1 MYLDFL
7 VKVPSVQGKITTKAK
22 GGTVYVNYEI
32 GREYYPDRKYT
43 IPKRVTIGKLSKAD
57 RTMMVPN
64 QSFLTYF
71 PETELPEEKFNSNRS
86 SCLRIGTYIIV
97 KKVFDEYKLP
107 ELLGRQF
114 EEKDLGLFL
123 DLIAYTITC
132 ENNAGQ
138 YYPMYAFGHPLFTEG
153 MRVYSDTKV
162 SDFLCGMT
170 GEESIGFLNDWNASC
185 DHREKI
191 YISYDSTNKNSEA
204 GDIEMVEFGEAK
216 VDVGAPIFNYS
227 IAYDTKNAKPLF
239 YETYPGSIA
248 DISQLEYM
256 LGKAKGYGY
265 KNIGFILDRGYFSK
279 GNIRKMDEYG
289 YGFVIMVK
297 GMAKL
302 VNRLVLENKGRFE
315 EERKYSIRKHHVY
328 GITVK
333 EKLYLDDEKD
343 RYFHIYHSTG
353 KEHGEK
359 EELEE
364 TLEHLGKVLKAQY
377 GTDYQLSDTEKEYFD
392 TFYDRNGILTLVKEK
407 DDVIKRALRLCG
419 YFCIVTSDKMTAAEA
434 LDLYYSR
441 DASEKLF
448 RGDKSYLGNRSERTH
463 YNESTDAEIFIEFVA
478 LIVRNR
484 IYTKLKDE
492 LNRIDEN
499 PNYMTVPAALRELEK
514 IEMIRGHDRIYR
526 LDHAVTKI
534 QKTILNA
541 FEMDAAYVKR
551 RAERIS
557 EQLKIA
563 DISGGN
569 DHVAYDKR
577 KFGSKNKES
586 RRKGC

>member
-1 MYLDFL
+1 MQMYLDFL
-7 VKVPSVQGKITTKAK
+7 IEIPDVPGKITTKEK
-22 GGTVYVNYEI
+22 GNAVYVNYEV

-57 RTMMVPN
+57 ERMMVPN
-64 QSFLTYF
+64 QNFLTYF
-71 PETELPEEKFNSNRS
+71 PEIELPEEKFNSNRS
-86 SCLRIGTYIIV
+86 SCLRIGAYIIIQ
-97 KKVFDEYKLP
+97 KILDEYKLP
-107 ELLGRQF
+107 ELLGEQF

-138 YYPMYAFGHPLFTEG
+138 YYPMYAFGHPLFTKG
-153 MRVYSDTKV
+153 MRIYSDSKV
-162 SDFLCGMT
+162 SEFLCGMT

-204 GDIEMVEFGEAK
+204 GNIEMVEFGEAK
-216 VDVGAPIFNYS
+216 VDVGSPIFNYS

-239 YETYPGSIA
+239 YETYLGSIA

-289 YGFVIMVK
+289 YSFVIMIK

-302 VNRLVLENKGRFE
+302 VNRLVLENKGKFE
-315 EERKYSIRKHHVY
+315 EERRYSIRKHHVY

-333 EKLYLDDEKD
+333 DRLYLDDEKD

-364 TLEHLGKVLKAQY
+364 MLERLGKVIKAQY
-377 GTDYQLSDTEKEYFD
+377 GTDYQLSDAEKEYFD
-392 TFYDRNGILTLVKEK
+392 TFYDSKGILTLVKEK
-407 DDVIKRALRLCG
+407 DDVIKQALQLCG
-419 YFCIVTSDKMTAAEA
+419 YFCIVTSDKMTASEA

-448 RGDKSYLGNRSERTH
+448 RGDKSYLGNKSERTH
-463 YNESTDAEIFIEFVA
+463 YNESTEAKIFVEFVA

-484 IYTKLKDE
+484 IYTKLKEE

-514 IEMIRGHDRIYR
+514 IEMIRGRDRIYR
-526 LDHAVTKI
+526 LDHAVTKT

-541 FEMDAAYVKR
+541 FGIDAAYVKKQ
-551 RAERIS
+551 AERIS
-557 EQLKIA
+557 EQLKIGVRYCE
-563 DISGGN
+563 IFVN
-569 DHVAYDKR
+569 
-577 KFGSKNKES
+577 E
-586 RRKGC
+586 

>member
-7 VKVPSVQGKITTKAK
+7 VKVPSVQGKITTKEK
-22 GGTVYVNYEI
+22 GGTVYVNYEV

-57 RTMMVPN
+57 RKMMVPN
-64 QSFLTYF
+64 QNFLTYF

-86 SCLRIGTYIIV
+86 SCLRIGAYIVIQ
-97 KKVFDEYKLP
+97 KILEEYKLQ
-107 ELLGRQF
+107 ELLERQF
-114 EEKDLGLFL
+114 DDKDLGLFL

-162 SDFLCGMT
+162 SDFLCRMT

-204 GDIEMVEFGEAK
+204 GNIEMVEFGEAK
-216 VDVGAPIFNYS
+216 VDVGSPIFNYS

-239 YETYPGSIA
+239 YETYLGSIA

-364 TLEHLGKVLKAQY
+364 TLERLGKALKAQY
-377 GTDYQLSDTEKEYFD
+377 GTDYQLSDAEKEYFD
-392 TFYDRNGILTLVKEK
+392 TFYDRSGMLTLVREK
-407 DDVIKRALRLCG
+407 DDVIKQALRLCG

-448 RGDKSYLGNRSERTH
+448 RGDKSYLGNKSERTH
-463 YNESTDAEIFIEFVA
+463 YNESTEAKIFVEFVA

-526 LDHAVTKI
+526 LDHAVTKT

-541 FEMDAAYVKR
+541 FDMDAAYVKR

-563 DISGGN
+563 DGVGG
-569 DHVAYDKR
+569 
-577 KFGSKNKES
+577 
-586 RRKGC
+586 

>member
-86 SCLRIGTYIIV
+86 SCLRIGAYIIV
-97 KKVFDEYKLP
+97 QKVFDEYKLP

-279 GNIRKMDEYG
+279 GSIRKMDEYG

-302 VNRLVLENKGRFE
+302 VSRLVLENKGRFE

-364 TLEHLGKVLKAQY
+364 TLEHLGKVLKDQY

-463 YNESTDAEIFIEFVA
+463 YNESTDAKIFIEFVA

-526 LDHAVTKI
+526 LDHAVTKT

-563 DISGGN
+563 DNIG
-569 DHVAYDKR
+569 R
-577 KFGSKNKES
+577 
-586 RRKGC
+586 

>member
-7 VKVPSVQGKITTKAK
+7 VEVPDEKGKITTKKK
-22 GGTVYVNYEI
+22 GDAIYVNYEV
-32 GREYYPDRKYT
+32 GREYYPDRQYT

-57 RTMMVPN
+57 KRMMVPN
-64 QSFLTYF
+64 QNFLTYF
-71 PETELPEEKFNSNRS
+71 PEVELPEEKFNSNRS
-86 SCLRIGTYIIV
+86 SCLKIGPYIVIQKILEEYRI
-97 KKVFDEYKLP
+97 P
-107 ELLGRQF
+107 ELLEQQF
-114 EEKDLGLFL
+114 DGKDLGLFL
-123 DLIAYTITC
+123 DLMAYSITC

-138 YYPMYAFGHPLFTEG
+138 YYPMYAYGHPLFTEG
-153 MRVYSDTKV
+153 MRIYSDTKV
-162 SDFLCGMT
+162 SDFLCGMS
-170 GEESIGFLNDWNASC
+170 GEESIGFLNDWNSTC

-204 GDIEMVEFGEAK
+204 GNIEMVEFGEAK

-239 YETYPGSIA
+239 YETYLGSIA
-248 DISQLEYM
+248 DISQLEFM

-289 YGFVIMVK
+289 YSFVIMVK

-302 VNRLVLENKGRFE
+302 VNTLVLKNKGCFE

-328 GITVK
+328 GFTVK
-333 EKLYLDDEKD
+333 SKLYLDDEKD

-364 TLEHLGKVLKAQY
+364 MLERLGKSLRAQY
-377 GTDYQLSDTEKEYFD
+377 GTDYQLSDAEKEYFD
-392 TFYDRNGILTLVKEK
+392 TFYDSHGILTLVKEK
-407 DDVIKRALRLCG
+407 DDAIKRALQLCG

-434 LDLYYSR
+434 IDLYYSR

-448 RGDKSYLGNRSERTH
+448 RGDKSYLGNKSERTH
-463 YNESTDAEIFIEFVA
+463 YTESTEAKIFVEFVA

-484 IYTKLKDE
+484 IYTRLKEE
-492 LNRIDEN
+492 LERIDEK
-499 PNYMTVPAALRELEK
+499 PNYMTVPAAIRELEK
-514 IEMIRGHDRIYR
+514 IEMIRGHDQVYR
-526 LDHAVTKI
+526 LDHAVTKT

-541 FEMDAAYVKR
+541 FGMDAAYVKH
-551 RAERIS
+551 RAQRIS

-563 DISGGN
+563 DEGG
-569 DHVAYDKR
+569 R
-577 KFGSKNKES
+577 
-586 RRKGC
+586 

>member
-7 VKVPSVQGKITTKAK
+7 IEIPDVPGKITTKEK
-22 GGTVYVNYEI
+22 GNAVYVNYEV

-57 RTMMVPN
+57 EGMMVPN
-64 QSFLTYF
+64 QNFLTYF
-71 PETELPEEKFNSNRS
+71 PEIELPEEKFNSNRS
-86 SCLRIGTYIIV
+86 SCLRIGAYIIIQ
-97 KKVFDEYKLP
+97 KILDEYKLP
-107 ELLGRQF
+107 ELLGEQF

-138 YYPMYAFGHPLFTEG
+138 YYPMYAFGHPLFTKG
-153 MRVYSDTKV
+153 MRIYSDSKV
-162 SDFLCGMT
+162 SEFLCGMT

-204 GDIEMVEFGEAK
+204 GNIEMVEFGEAK
-216 VDVGAPIFNYS
+216 VDVGSPIFNYS

-239 YETYPGSIA
+239 YESYLGSIA

-289 YGFVIMVK
+289 YSFVIMIK

-302 VNRLVLENKGRFE
+302 VNRLVLENKGKFE
-315 EERKYSIRKHHVY
+315 EERRYSIRKHHVY

-333 EKLYLDDEKD
+333 DRLYLDDEKD

-364 TLEHLGKVLKAQY
+364 MLERLGKVIKAQY
-377 GTDYQLSDTEKEYFD
+377 GTDYQLSDAEKEYFD
-392 TFYDRNGILTLVKEK
+392 TFYDSKGILTLVKEK
-407 DDVIKRALRLCG
+407 DDVIKQALQLCG

-448 RGDKSYLGNRSERTH
+448 RGDKSYLGNKSERTH
-463 YNESTDAEIFIEFVA
+463 YNESTEAKIFVEFVA

-484 IYTKLKDE
+484 IYTKLKEE

-514 IEMIRGHDRIYR
+514 IEMIRGRDRIYR
-526 LDHAVTKI
+526 LDHAVTKT

-541 FEMDAAYVKR
+541 FGLDAAYVKK

-563 DISGGN
+563 DNIG
-569 DHVAYDKR
+569 R
-577 KFGSKNKES
+577 
-586 RRKGC
+586 

>member
-86 SCLRIGTYIIV
+86 SCLRIGAYIIV
-97 KKVFDEYKLP
+97 QKVFDEYKLP

-123 DLIAYTITC
+123 DLTAYTITC

-302 VNRLVLENKGRFE
+302 VSRLVLENKGRFE

-364 TLEHLGKVLKAQY
+364 TLEHLGKVLKDQY

-463 YNESTDAEIFIEFVA
+463 YNESTDAKIFIEFVA

-526 LDHAVTKI
+526 LDHALTKT

-563 DISGGN
+563 DNIG
-569 DHVAYDKR
+569 R
-577 KFGSKNKES
+577 
-586 RRKGC
+586 

>member
-7 VKVPSVQGKITTKAK
+7 IEIPDVPGKITTKEK
-22 GGTVYVNYEI
+22 GNAVYVNYEV

-57 RTMMVPN
+57 ERMMVPN
-64 QSFLTYF
+64 QNFLTYF
-71 PETELPEEKFNSNRS
+71 PEIELPEEKFNSNRS
-86 SCLRIGTYIIV
+86 SCLRIGAYIIIQ
-97 KKVFDEYKLP
+97 KILDEYKLP
-107 ELLGRQF
+107 ELLGEQF
-114 EEKDLGLFL
+114 EEKELGLFL

-138 YYPMYAFGHPLFTEG
+138 YYPMYAFGHPLFTKG
-153 MRVYSDTKV
+153 MRIYSDSKV
-162 SDFLCGMT
+162 SEFLCGMT
-170 GEESIGFLNDWNASC
+170 GEENIGFLNDWNASC

-204 GDIEMVEFGEAK
+204 GNIEMVEFGEAK
-216 VDVGAPIFNYS
+216 VDVGSPIFNYS

-239 YETYPGSIA
+239 YESYLGSIA

-289 YGFVIMVK
+289 YSFVIMIK

-302 VNRLVLENKGRFE
+302 VNRLVLENKGKFE
-315 EERKYSIRKHHVY
+315 EERRYSIRKHHVY

-333 EKLYLDDEKD
+333 DRLYLDDEKD

-364 TLEHLGKVLKAQY
+364 MLERLGKVIRAQY

-392 TFYDRNGILTLVKEK
+392 TFFDSKGILTLVKEK
-407 DDVIKRALRLCG
+407 DDVIKQALQLCG
-419 YFCIVTSDKMTAAEA
+419 YFCIVTSDKMTASEA

-448 RGDKSYLGNRSERTH
+448 RGDKSYLGNKSERTH
-463 YNESTDAEIFIEFVA
+463 YNESTEAKIFVEFVA

-484 IYTKLKDE
+484 IYTKLKEE

-514 IEMIRGHDRIYR
+514 IEMIRGRDRIYR
-526 LDHAVTKI
+526 LDHAVTKT

-541 FEMDAAYVKR
+541 FGMDAAYVKK

-557 EQLKIA
+557 EQLKNA
-563 DISGGN
+563 DNIG
-569 DHVAYDKR
+569 R
-577 KFGSKNKES
+577 
-586 RRKGC
+586 

>member
-7 VKVPSVQGKITTKAK
+7 VEVPDEKGKITTKSK
-22 GGTVYVNYEI
+22 GDAIYVNYEV
-32 GREYYPDRKYT
+32 GREYFPDKQYT

-57 RTMMVPN
+57 KRMMVPN
-64 QSFLTYF
+64 QNFLTYF
-71 PETELPEEKFNSNRS
+71 PEVELPEEKFNSNRS
-86 SCLRIGTYIIV
+86 SCLKIGPYIVIQ
-97 KKVFDEYKLP
+97 KILEEYKIP

-114 EEKDLGLFL
+114 GSKDLGLFL
-123 DLIAYTITC
+123 DLMAYSIVC

-138 YYPMYAFGHPLFTEG
+138 YYPMYAYGHPLFTEG
-153 MRVYSDTKV
+153 MRIYSDTKV
-162 SDFLCGMT
+162 SDFLCGMS
-170 GEESIGFLNDWNASC
+170 GEESIGFLNDWNSTC

-204 GDIEMVEFGEAK
+204 GNIELVEFGEAK
-216 VDVGAPIFNYS
+216 VDVGLPIFNYS
-227 IAYDTKNAKPLF
+227 VAYDTKNAKPLF
-239 YETYPGSIA
+239 YETYLGSIA
-248 DISQLEYM
+248 DISQLEFM

-289 YGFVIMVK
+289 YSFVIMVK

-302 VNRLVLENKGRFE
+302 VNTLVLKNKGRFE

-328 GITVK
+328 GFTVK
-333 EKLYLDDEKD
+333 SKLYLDDEKD

-364 TLEHLGKVLKAQY
+364 MLERLGKSLRAQY
-377 GTDYQLSDTEKEYFD
+377 GTDYQLSDAEKEYFD
-392 TFYDRNGILTLVKEK
+392 TFYDSHGILTLVKEK
-407 DDVIKRALRLCG
+407 DDVIKRALQLCG

-434 LDLYYSR
+434 IDLYYSR

-448 RGDKSYLGNRSERTH
+448 RGDKSYLGNKSERTH
-463 YNESTDAEIFIEFVA
+463 YTESTEAKTFVEFIA

-484 IYTKLKDE
+484 IYTRLKEE
-492 LNRIDEN
+492 LEKIDEK
-499 PNYMTVPAALRELEK
+499 PNYMTVPAAIRELEK
-514 IEMIRGHDRIYR
+514 IEMIRGHDQIYR
-526 LDHAVTKI
+526 LDHAVTKT

-541 FEMDAAYVKR
+541 FGMDAAYVKH
-551 RAERIS
+551 RAQRVS
-557 EQLKIA
+557 EQLKLA
-563 DISGGN
+563 DEI
-569 DHVAYDKR
+569 
-577 KFGSKNKES
+577 
-586 RRKGC
+586 RR

>member
-1 MYLDFL
+1 
-7 VKVPSVQGKITTKAK
+7 
-22 GGTVYVNYEI
+22 
-32 GREYYPDRKYT
+32 
-43 IPKRVTIGKLSKAD
+43 
-57 RTMMVPN
+57 
-64 QSFLTYF
+64 
-71 PETELPEEKFNSNRS
+71 
-86 SCLRIGTYIIV
+86 
-97 KKVFDEYKLP
+97 
-107 ELLGRQF
+107 
-114 EEKDLGLFL
+114 
-123 DLIAYTITC
+123 
-132 ENNAGQ
+132 
-138 YYPMYAFGHPLFTEG
+138 
-153 MRVYSDTKV
+153 
-162 SDFLCGMT
+162 
-170 GEESIGFLNDWNASC
+170 
-185 DHREKI
+185 
-191 YISYDSTNKNSEA
+191 
-204 GDIEMVEFGEAK
+204 
-216 VDVGAPIFNYS
+216 
-227 IAYDTKNAKPLF
+227 
-239 YETYPGSIA
+239 
-248 DISQLEYM
+248 M

-315 EERKYSIRKHHVY
+315 EERKCSIRKHHVY

-441 DASEKLF
+441 NASEKLF

-463 YNESTDAEIFIEFVA
+463 YNESTDAKIFIEFLA

-484 IYTKLKDE
+484 RSEKEKDHLRVAGEEVLVSLFTRKLTE
-492 LNRIDEN
+492 GEGVISTYRYNNRRSHISFESLYLAAGEDPECDAFLCLYRN
-499 PNYMTVPAALRELEK
+499 GEVGSEPLFPATR
-514 IEMIRGHDRIYR
+514 IVYNMIR
-526 LDHAVTKI
+526 
-534 QKTILNA
+534 
-541 FEMDAAYVKR
+541 R
-551 RAERIS
+551 R
-557 EQLKIA
+557 
-563 DISGGN
+563 
-569 DHVAYDKR
+569 
-577 KFGSKNKES
+577 
-586 RRKGC
+586 

>member
-7 VKVPSVQGKITTKAK
+7 VAVPVEKGKITLKPK
-22 GGTVYVNYEI
+22 GTSVYVNYEL
-32 GREYYPDRKYT
+32 GREYDKSKKYNV
-43 IPKRVTIGKLSKAD
+43 PKRVTIGKLSKAD
-57 RTMMVPN
+57 PKMMVPN
-64 QSFLTYF
+64 QNFLNCF
-71 PETELPEEKFNSNRS
+71 PETELSEEKFNSNRS
-86 SCLRIGTYIIV
+86 SCLRIGAYIVIQ
-97 KKVFDEYKLP
+97 KILDEYKIP
-107 ELLGRQF
+107 ELLGNYF
-114 EEKDLGLFL
+114 NSKNLGLFL
-123 DLIAYTITC
+123 DLIAYSITC

-138 YYPMYAFGHPLFTEG
+138 YYPMYAYNHPLFTDG
-153 MRVYSDTKV
+153 MRIYSDTKV

-170 GEESIGFLNDWNASC
+170 GEESVGFLNDWNASC

-204 GDIEMVEFGEAK
+204 GNIEMVEFGEAK
-216 VDVGAPIFNYS
+216 VDVGSPIFNYS
-227 IAYDTKNAKPLF
+227 IAYDTKNSKPLF
-239 YETYPGSIA
+239 YETYLGSIA
-248 DISQLEYM
+248 DISQLEFM

-279 GNIRKMDEYG
+279 GNIRKMDAYG
-289 YGFVIMVK
+289 YSFVIMIK

-302 VNRLVLENKGRFE
+302 VDRLIIENKGKFE
-315 EERKYSIRKHHVY
+315 EERKYSIRKHRVY
-328 GITVK
+328 GMTVK
-333 EKLYLDDEKD
+333 DKLYPDDEKD

-364 TLEHLGKVLKAQY
+364 MLDRLGKGLKTQY
-377 GTDYQLSDTEKEYFD
+377 GTDYQLSESEKNYFEA
-392 TFYDRNGILTLVKEK
+392 FYDSKGILALVKEK
-407 DDVIKRALRLCG
+407 DDVIKQELQLCG

-441 DASEKLF
+441 DVSEKLF
-448 RGDKSYLGNRSERTH
+448 RGDKSYLGNKSERTY
-463 YNESTDAEIFIEFVA
+463 YNESTEAKIFVEFVA

-492 LNRIDEN
+492 LERIDEN

-514 IEMIRGHDRIYR
+514 IEMIRGRDRIYR
-526 LDHAVTKI
+526 LDHAVTKT

-541 FEMDAAYVKR
+541 FDMDAAYVKH
-551 RAERIS
+551 RANRIS

-563 DISGGN
+563 DNIG
-569 DHVAYDKR
+569 R
-577 KFGSKNKES
+577 
-586 RRKGC
+586 

>member
-7 VKVPSVQGKITTKAK
+7 IEIPDVPGKITTKEK
-22 GGTVYVNYEI
+22 GNAVYVNYEV

-57 RTMMVPN
+57 ERMMVPN
-64 QSFLTYF
+64 QNFLTYF
-71 PETELPEEKFNSNRS
+71 PEIELPEEKFNSNRS
-86 SCLRIGTYIIV
+86 SCLRIGAYIIIQ
-97 KKVFDEYKLP
+97 KILDEYKLP
-107 ELLGRQF
+107 ELLGEQF
-114 EEKDLGLFL
+114 EEKELGLFL

-138 YYPMYAFGHPLFTEG
+138 YYPMYAFGHPLFTKG
-153 MRVYSDTKV
+153 MRIYSDSKV
-162 SDFLCGMT
+162 SEFLCGMT

-204 GDIEMVEFGEAK
+204 GNIEMVEFGEAK
-216 VDVGAPIFNYS
+216 VDVGSPIFNYS

-239 YETYPGSIA
+239 YETYLGSIA

-289 YGFVIMVK
+289 YSFVIMIK

-302 VNRLVLENKGRFE
+302 VNRLVLENKGKFE
-315 EERKYSIRKHHVY
+315 EERRYSIRKHHVY

-333 EKLYLDDEKD
+333 DRLYPDDEKD

-364 TLEHLGKVLKAQY
+364 MLERLGKVIKAQY

-392 TFYDRNGILTLVKEK
+392 TFYDSEGILTLVKEK
-407 DDVIKRALRLCG
+407 DDVIKQALQLCG

-448 RGDKSYLGNRSERTH
+448 RGDKSYLGNKSERTH
-463 YNESTDAEIFIEFVA
+463 YNESTEAKIFVEFVA

-484 IYTKLKDE
+484 IYTKLKEE

-514 IEMIRGHDRIYR
+514 IEMIRGRDRIYR
-526 LDHAVTKI
+526 LDHAVTRT

-541 FEMDAAYVKR
+541 FGMDAAYVKK

-563 DISGGN
+563 DNIG
-569 DHVAYDKR
+569 R
-577 KFGSKNKES
+577 
-586 RRKGC
+586 

>member
-7 VKVPSVQGKITTKAK
+7 IEIPDVPGKITTKEK
-22 GGTVYVNYEI
+22 GNAVYVNYEV

-57 RTMMVPN
+57 ERMMVPN
-64 QSFLTYF
+64 QNFLTYF
-71 PETELPEEKFNSNRS
+71 PEIELPEEKFNSNRS
-86 SCLRIGTYIIV
+86 SCLRIGAYIIIQ
-97 KKVFDEYKLP
+97 KILDEYKLP
-107 ELLGRQF
+107 ELLGEQF

-123 DLIAYTITC
+123 DLIAYTIAC

-138 YYPMYAFGHPLFTEG
+138 YYPMYAFGHPLFTKG
-153 MRVYSDTKV
+153 MRIYSDSKV
-162 SDFLCGMT
+162 SEFLCGMT

-204 GDIEMVEFGEAK
+204 GNIEMVEFGEAK
-216 VDVGAPIFNYS
+216 VDVGSPIFNYS

-239 YETYPGSIA
+239 YETYLGSIA

-289 YGFVIMVK
+289 YSFVIMIK

-302 VNRLVLENKGRFE
+302 VNRLVLENKGKFE
-315 EERKYSIRKHHVY
+315 EERRYSIRKHHVY

-333 EKLYLDDEKD
+333 DRLYLDDEKD

-364 TLEHLGKVLKAQY
+364 MLERLGKVIKAQY
-377 GTDYQLSDTEKEYFD
+377 GTDYQLSDAEKEYFD
-392 TFYDRNGILTLVKEK
+392 TFYDSKGILTLVKEK
-407 DDVIKRALRLCG
+407 DDVIKQALQLCG

-448 RGDKSYLGNRSERTH
+448 RGDKSYLGNKSERTH
-463 YNESTDAEIFIEFVA
+463 HNESTEAKIFVEFVA

-484 IYTKLKDE
+484 IYTKLKEE

-514 IEMIRGHDRIYR
+514 IEMIRGRDRIYR
-526 LDHAVTKI
+526 LDHAVTKT

-541 FEMDAAYVKR
+541 FGIDAAYVKK

-563 DISGGN
+563 DNIG
-569 DHVAYDKR
+569 R
-577 KFGSKNKES
+577 
-586 RRKGC
+586 

>member
-7 VKVPSVQGKITTKAK
+7 VEVPDEKGKITTKSK
-22 GGTVYVNYEI
+22 GDAIYVNYEV
-32 GREYYPDRKYT
+32 GREYFPDKQYT

-57 RTMMVPN
+57 KRMMVPN
-64 QSFLTYF
+64 QNFLTYF
-71 PETELPEEKFNSNRS
+71 PEVELPEEKFNSNRS
-86 SCLRIGTYIIV
+86 SCLKIGPYIVIQ
-97 KKVFDEYKLP
+97 KILEEYKIP

-114 EEKDLGLFL
+114 GSKDLGLFL
-123 DLIAYTITC
+123 DLMAYSIVC

-138 YYPMYAFGHPLFTEG
+138 YYPMYAYGHPLFTEG
-153 MRVYSDTKV
+153 MRIYSDSKV
-162 SDFLCGMT
+162 SDFLCGMS
-170 GEESIGFLNDWNASC
+170 GEESIGFLNDWNSTC

-204 GDIEMVEFGEAK
+204 GNIEMVEFGEAK
-216 VDVGAPIFNYS
+216 VDVGLPIFNYS
-227 IAYDTKNAKPLF
+227 VAYDTKNAKPLF
-239 YETYPGSIA
+239 YETYLGSIA
-248 DISQLEYM
+248 DISQLEFM

-289 YGFVIMVK
+289 YSFVIMVK

-302 VNRLVLENKGRFE
+302 VNTLVLKNKGRFE

-328 GITVK
+328 GFTVK
-333 EKLYLDDEKD
+333 SKLYLDDEKD

-364 TLEHLGKVLKAQY
+364 MLERLGKSLRAQY
-377 GTDYQLSDTEKEYFD
+377 GTDYQLSDAEKEYFD
-392 TFYDRNGILTLVKEK
+392 TFYDSHGILTLVKEK
-407 DDVIKRALRLCG
+407 DDVIKRALQLCG

-434 LDLYYSR
+434 IDLYYSR

-448 RGDKSYLGNRSERTH
+448 RGDKSYLGNKSERTH
-463 YNESTDAEIFIEFVA
+463 YTESTEAKIFVEFIA

-484 IYTKLKDE
+484 IYTRLKEE
-492 LNRIDEN
+492 LEKIDEK
-499 PNYMTVPAALRELEK
+499 PNYMTVPAAIRELEK
-514 IEMIRGHDRIYR
+514 IEMIRGHDQIYR
-526 LDHAVTKI
+526 LDHAVTKT

-541 FEMDAAYVKR
+541 FGMDAAYVKH
-551 RAERIS
+551 RAQRIS

-563 DISGGN
+563 DESG
-569 DHVAYDKR
+569 R
-577 KFGSKNKES
+577 
-586 RRKGC
+586 

>member
-7 VKVPSVQGKITTKAK
+7 IEIPDVPGKITTKEK
-22 GGTVYVNYEI
+22 GNAVYVNYEV

-57 RTMMVPN
+57 ERMMVPN
-64 QSFLTYF
+64 QNFLTYF
-71 PETELPEEKFNSNRS
+71 PEIELPEEKFNSNRS
-86 SCLRIGTYIIV
+86 SCLRIGAYIIIQ
-97 KKVFDEYKLP
+97 KILDEYKLP
-107 ELLGRQF
+107 ELLGEQF

-138 YYPMYAFGHPLFTEG
+138 YYPIYAFGHPLFTKG
-153 MRVYSDTKV
+153 MRIYSDSKV
-162 SDFLCGMT
+162 SEFLCGMT

-204 GDIEMVEFGEAK
+204 GNIEMVEFGEAK
-216 VDVGAPIFNYS
+216 VDVGSPIFNYS

-239 YETYPGSIA
+239 YETYLGSIA

-265 KNIGFILDRGYFSK
+265 KNIDFILDRGYFSK

-289 YGFVIMVK
+289 YSFVIMIK

-302 VNRLVLENKGRFE
+302 VNRLVLENKGKFE
-315 EERKYSIRKHHVY
+315 EERRYSIRKHHVY

-333 EKLYLDDEKD
+333 DRLYLDDEKD

-364 TLEHLGKVLKAQY
+364 MLERLGKVIKAQY
-377 GTDYQLSDTEKEYFD
+377 GTDYQLSDAEKEYFD
-392 TFYDRNGILTLVKEK
+392 TFYDSKGILTLVKEK
-407 DDVIKRALRLCG
+407 DDVIKQALQLCG

-448 RGDKSYLGNRSERTH
+448 RGDKSYLGNKSERTH
-463 YNESTDAEIFIEFVA
+463 YNESTEAKIFVEFVA

-484 IYTKLKDE
+484 IYTKLKEE
-492 LNRIDEN
+492 LNRIEEN

-514 IEMIRGHDRIYR
+514 IEMIRGRDRIYR
-526 LDHAVTKI
+526 LDHAVTKT

-541 FEMDAAYVKR
+541 FGMDAAYVKK

-563 DISGGN
+563 DKIGG
-569 DHVAYDKR
+569 
-577 KFGSKNKES
+577 
-586 RRKGC
+586 

>member
-7 VKVPSVQGKITTKAK
+7 IEIPDVPGKITTKEK
-22 GGTVYVNYEI
+22 GNAVYVNYEV

-57 RTMMVPN
+57 ERMMVPN
-64 QSFLTYF
+64 QNFLTYF
-71 PETELPEEKFNSNRS
+71 PEIELPEEKFNSNRS
-86 SCLRIGTYIIV
+86 SCLRIGAYIIIQ
-97 KKVFDEYKLP
+97 KILDEYKLP
-107 ELLGRQF
+107 ELLGEQF

-132 ENNAGQ
+132 ENNVGQ
-138 YYPMYAFGHPLFTEG
+138 YYPMYAFGHPLFTKG
-153 MRVYSDTKV
+153 MRIYSDSKV
-162 SDFLCGMT
+162 SEFLCGMT

-204 GDIEMVEFGEAK
+204 GNIEMVEFGEAK
-216 VDVGAPIFNYS
+216 VDVGSPIFNYS

-239 YETYPGSIA
+239 YETYLGSIA

-289 YGFVIMVK
+289 YSFVIMIK

-302 VNRLVLENKGRFE
+302 VNRLVLENKGKFE
-315 EERKYSIRKHHVY
+315 EERRYSIRKHHVY

-333 EKLYLDDEKD
+333 DRLYLDDEKD

-364 TLEHLGKVLKAQY
+364 MLERLGKVIKAQY
-377 GTDYQLSDTEKEYFD
+377 GTDYQLSDAEKEYFD
-392 TFYDRNGILTLVKEK
+392 TFYDSKGILTLVKEK
-407 DDVIKRALRLCG
+407 DDVIKQALQLCG

-448 RGDKSYLGNRSERTH
+448 RGDKSYLGNKSERTH
-463 YNESTDAEIFIEFVA
+463 YNESTEAKIFVEFVA

-484 IYTKLKDE
+484 IYTKLKEE

-514 IEMIRGHDRIYR
+514 IEMIRGRDRIYR
-526 LDHAVTKI
+526 LDHAVTKT

-541 FEMDAAYVKR
+541 FGLDAAYVKK

-563 DISGGN
+563 DNIG
-569 DHVAYDKR
+569 R
-577 KFGSKNKES
+577 
-586 RRKGC
+586 

>member
-7 VKVPSVQGKITTKAK
+7 VEVPDEKGKITTKKK
-22 GGTVYVNYEI
+22 GDAIYVNYEV
-32 GREYYPDRKYT
+32 GREYYPDRQYT

-57 RTMMVPN
+57 KRMMVPN
-64 QSFLTYF
+64 QNFLAYF
-71 PETELPEEKFNSNRS
+71 PEVELPEEKFNSNRS
-86 SCLRIGTYIIV
+86 SCLKIGPYIVIQKILEEYRI
-97 KKVFDEYKLP
+97 P
-107 ELLGRQF
+107 ELLEQQF
-114 EEKDLGLFL
+114 DGKDLGLFL
-123 DLIAYTITC
+123 DLMAYSITC

-138 YYPMYAFGHPLFTEG
+138 YYPMYAYGHPLFTEG
-153 MRVYSDTKV
+153 MRIYSDTKV
-162 SDFLCGMT
+162 SDFLCGMS
-170 GEESIGFLNDWNASC
+170 GEESIGFLNDWNSTC

-204 GDIEMVEFGEAK
+204 GNIEMVEFGEAK

-239 YETYPGSIA
+239 YETYLGSIA
-248 DISQLEYM
+248 DISQLEFM

-289 YGFVIMVK
+289 YSFVIMVK

-302 VNRLVLENKGRFE
+302 VNTLVLKNKGRFE

-328 GITVK
+328 GFTVK
-333 EKLYLDDEKD
+333 SKLYLDDEKD

-364 TLEHLGKVLKAQY
+364 MLERLGKSLRAQY
-377 GTDYQLSDTEKEYFD
+377 GTDYQLSDAEKEYFD
-392 TFYDRNGILTLVKEK
+392 TFYDSHGILTLVKEK
-407 DDVIKRALRLCG
+407 DDAIKRALQLCG

-434 LDLYYSR
+434 IDLYYSR

-448 RGDKSYLGNRSERTH
+448 RGDKSYLGNKSERTH
-463 YNESTDAEIFIEFVA
+463 YTESTEAKIFVEFVA

-484 IYTKLKDE
+484 IYTRLKEE
-492 LNRIDEN
+492 LERIDEK
-499 PNYMTVPAALRELEK
+499 PNYMTIPAAIRELEK
-514 IEMIRGHDRIYR
+514 IEMIRGHDQVYR
-526 LDHAVTKI
+526 LDHAVTKT

-541 FEMDAAYVKR
+541 FGMDAAYVKH
-551 RAERIS
+551 RAQRIS

-563 DISGGN
+563 DEGG
-569 DHVAYDKR
+569 R
-577 KFGSKNKES
+577 
-586 RRKGC
+586 

>member
-7 VKVPSVQGKITTKAK
+7 VEVPDEKGKITTKKK
-22 GGTVYVNYEI
+22 GDAIYVNYEV
-32 GREYYPDRKYT
+32 GREYYPDRQYT

-57 RTMMVPN
+57 KRMMVPN
-64 QSFLTYF
+64 QNFLAYF
-71 PETELPEEKFNSNRS
+71 PEVELPEEKFNSNRS
-86 SCLRIGTYIIV
+86 SCLKIGPYIVIQKILEEYRI
-97 KKVFDEYKLP
+97 P
-107 ELLGRQF
+107 ELLEQQF
-114 EEKDLGLFL
+114 DGKDLGLFL
-123 DLIAYTITC
+123 DLMAYSITC

-138 YYPMYAFGHPLFTEG
+138 YYPMYAYGHPLFTEG
-153 MRVYSDTKV
+153 MRIYNDTKV
-162 SDFLCGMT
+162 SDFLCGMS
-170 GEESIGFLNDWNASC
+170 GEESIGFLNDWNSTC

-204 GDIEMVEFGEAK
+204 GNIEMVEFGEAK

-239 YETYPGSIA
+239 YETYLGSIA
-248 DISQLEYM
+248 DISQLEFM

-289 YGFVIMVK
+289 YSFVIMVK

-302 VNRLVLENKGRFE
+302 VNTLVLKNKGRFE

-328 GITVK
+328 GFTVK
-333 EKLYLDDEKD
+333 SKLYLDDEKD

-364 TLEHLGKVLKAQY
+364 MLERLGKSLRAQY
-377 GTDYQLSDTEKEYFD
+377 GTDYQLSDAEKEYFD
-392 TFYDRNGILTLVKEK
+392 TFYDSHGILTLVKEK
-407 DDVIKRALRLCG
+407 DDAIKRALQLCG

-434 LDLYYSR
+434 IDLYYSR

-448 RGDKSYLGNRSERTH
+448 RGDKSYLGNKSERTH
-463 YNESTDAEIFIEFVA
+463 YTESTEAKIFVEFVA

-484 IYTKLKDE
+484 IYTRLKEE
-492 LNRIDEN
+492 LERIDEK
-499 PNYMTVPAALRELEK
+499 PNYMTVPAAIRELEK
-514 IEMIRGHDRIYR
+514 IEMIRGHDQVYR
-526 LDHAVTKI
+526 LDHAVTKT

-541 FEMDAAYVKR
+541 FGMDAAYVKH
-551 RAERIS
+551 RAQRIS

-563 DISGGN
+563 DEGG
-569 DHVAYDKR
+569 R
-577 KFGSKNKES
+577 
-586 RRKGC
+586 

>member
-7 VKVPSVQGKITTKAK
+7 VEVPDVQGKITTKKK
-22 GGTVYVNYEI
+22 GNAVYVNYEI
-32 GREYYPDRKYT
+32 GRKYYKDRKYT
-43 IPKRVTIGKLSKAD
+43 IPERVTIGKLSQEDKK
-57 RTMMVPN
+57 MMVPN
-64 QSFLTYF
+64 QNFLTYF
-71 PETELPEEKFNSNRS
+71 PEVELPEEKFNSNRS
-86 SCLRIGTYIIV
+86 SCLRIGVYLIIQ
-97 KKVFDEYKLP
+97 KVMDEYKIP
-107 ELLGRQF
+107 ELLDSYF
-114 EEKDLGLFL
+114 SPKDRGLFL

-138 YYPMYAFGHPLFTEG
+138 YYTTYAYGHPLFTEG
-153 MRVYSDTKV
+153 MHIYSDTKV

-170 GEESIGFLNDWNASC
+170 GEESVGFLNDWNTNC
-185 DHREKI
+185 DHRKKI

-204 GDIEMVEFGEAK
+204 GNIELVEFGEAK
-216 VDVGAPIFNYS
+216 VDVGLPIFNYS

-239 YETYPGSIA
+239 YENYPGSIA
-248 DISQLEYM
+248 DISQLEFM

-289 YGFVIMVK
+289 YSFVIMIK

-302 VNRLVLENKGRFE
+302 VNRLVLENKGKFE

-333 EKLYLDDEKD
+333 DKLYLDDEKD

-364 TLEHLGKVLKAQY
+364 TLDRLGKGLRAQY
-377 GTDYQLSDTEKEYFD
+377 GTDYQLSDTEKYYFD
-392 TFYDRNGILTLVKEK
+392 VFYDKNGILTVVKEK
-407 DDVIKRALRLCG
+407 EDVIKRELRLCG

-441 DASEKLF
+441 DTSEKLF
-448 RGDKSYLGNRSERTH
+448 RGDKSYLGNKSERT
-463 YNESTDAEIFIEFVA
+463 YYTESTEAKIFIEFVA
-478 LIVRNR
+478 LIVRNC
-484 IYTKLKDE
+484 IYTKLKEE
-492 LNRIDEN
+492 LERIDEK
-499 PNYMTVPAALRELEK
+499 PNYMTVPAAIRELEK
-514 IEMIRGHDRIYR
+514 IEMIRGHDQIYR
-526 LDHAVTKI
+526 LDHAVTKT
-534 QKTILNA
+534 QKTILKA
-541 FEMDAAYVKR
+541 FGMDAAYVKH
-551 RAERIS
+551 RADRIG

-563 DISGGN
+563 DNIG
-569 DHVAYDKR
+569 R
-577 KFGSKNKES
+577 
-586 RRKGC
+586 

>member
-7 VKVPSVQGKITTKAK
+7 VKVPSVQGKITTKEK
-22 GGTVYVNYEI
+22 GGTVYVNYEV

-57 RTMMVPN
+57 RKMMVPN
-64 QSFLTYF
+64 QNFLTYF

-86 SCLRIGTYIIV
+86 SCLRIGAYIVIQ
-97 KKVFDEYKLP
+97 KILEEYKLQ
-107 ELLGRQF
+107 ELLERQF
-114 EEKDLGLFL
+114 DDKDLGLFL

-170 GEESIGFLNDWNASC
+170 GEESIGFLNDWNESC

-204 GDIEMVEFGEAK
+204 GNIEMVEFGEAK
-216 VDVGAPIFNYS
+216 VDVGSPIFNYS

-239 YETYPGSIA
+239 YETYLGSIA

-359 EELEE
+359 EALEE
-364 TLEHLGKVLKAQY
+364 TLERLGRALKAQY
-377 GTDYQLSDTEKEYFD
+377 GTDYQLSDAEKEYFD
-392 TFYDRNGILTLVKEK
+392 TFYDRSGMLTLVREK
-407 DDVIKRALRLCG
+407 DDVIKQALRLCG

-448 RGDKSYLGNRSERTH
+448 RGDKSYLGNKSERTH
-463 YNESTDAEIFIEFVA
+463 YNESTEAKIFVEFVA

-526 LDHAVTKI
+526 LDHAVTKT

-541 FEMDAAYVKR
+541 FDMDAAYVKR

-563 DISGGN
+563 DGVGG
-569 DHVAYDKR
+569 
-577 KFGSKNKES
+577 
-586 RRKGC
+586 

>member
-7 VKVPSVQGKITTKAK
+7 IEIPDVPGKITTKEK
-22 GGTVYVNYEI
+22 GNAVYVNYEV

-57 RTMMVPN
+57 ERMMVPN
-64 QSFLTYF
+64 QNFLTYF
-71 PETELPEEKFNSNRS
+71 PEIELPEEKFNSNRS
-86 SCLRIGTYIIV
+86 SCLRIGAYIIIQ
-97 KKVFDEYKLP
+97 KILDEYKLP
-107 ELLGRQF
+107 ELLGEQF

-138 YYPMYAFGHPLFTEG
+138 YYPMYAFGHPLFTKG
-153 MRVYSDTKV
+153 MRIYSDSKV
-162 SDFLCGMT
+162 SEFLCGMT
-170 GEESIGFLNDWNASC
+170 GEESVGFLNDWNASC

-204 GDIEMVEFGEAK
+204 GNIEMVEFGEAK
-216 VDVGAPIFNYS
+216 VDVGSPIFNYS

-239 YETYPGSIA
+239 YETYLGSIA

-289 YGFVIMVK
+289 YSFVIMIK

-302 VNRLVLENKGRFE
+302 VNRLVLENKGKFE
-315 EERKYSIRKHHVY
+315 EERRYSIRKHHVY

-333 EKLYLDDEKD
+333 DRLYLDDEKD

-364 TLEHLGKVLKAQY
+364 MLERLGKVIKAQY
-377 GTDYQLSDTEKEYFD
+377 GTDYQLSDAEKEYFD
-392 TFYDRNGILTLVKEK
+392 TFYDSKGILTLVKEK
-407 DDVIKRALRLCG
+407 DDVIKQALQLCG

-448 RGDKSYLGNRSERTH
+448 RGDKSYLGNKSERTH
-463 YNESTDAEIFIEFVA
+463 YNESTEAKIFVEFVA

-484 IYTKLKDE
+484 IYTKLKEE

-514 IEMIRGHDRIYR
+514 IEMIRGRDRIYR
-526 LDHAVTKI
+526 LDHAVTKT

-541 FEMDAAYVKR
+541 FGIDAAYVKK

-563 DISGGN
+563 DNIGG
-569 DHVAYDKR
+569 
-577 KFGSKNKES
+577 
-586 RRKGC
+586 

>member
-7 VKVPSVQGKITTKAK
+7 VAIPDEKGKITTKPK
-22 GGTVYVNYEI
+22 GNAIYVNYEL
-32 GREYYPDRKYT
+32 GREYNKEKKYNV
-43 IPKRVTIGKLSKAD
+43 PRRVTIGKVAKGSEG
-57 RTMMVPN
+57 MMVPN
-64 QSFLTYF
+64 DKFLTYF
-71 PETELPEEKFNSNRS
+71 PETELPDEKFNANRS
-86 SCLRIGTYIIV
+86 RCLRIGAYIIIQ
-97 KKVFDEYKLP
+97 KILDEYKISDYLSP
-107 ELLGRQF
+107 YFGD
-114 EEKDLGLFL
+114 KDIGLFL

-138 YYPMYAFGHPLFTEG
+138 YYPMYAYNHPLFTED
-153 MRVYSDTKV
+153 MHIYSDTRV

-170 GEESIGFLNDWNASC
+170 GEESVGFLNDWNAIH

-204 GDIEMVEFGEAK
+204 GNIEMVEFGEPK

-239 YETYPGSIA
+239 YETYLGSIA
-248 DISQLEYM
+248 DISQLEFM

-265 KNIGFILDRGYFSK
+265 RNIGFILDRGYFSK

-289 YGFVIMVK
+289 YSFVIMIK

-302 VNRLVLENKGRFE
+302 VNRLVLENKGKFE

-328 GITVK
+328 GYTVK
-333 EKLYLDDEKD
+333 DKLYPDDEKD

-359 EELEE
+359 EQLEE
-364 TLEHLGKVLKAQY
+364 LLERLAKHLKKQY
-377 GTDYQLSDTEKEYFD
+377 GTDYQLSDTEKRYFD
-392 TFYDRNGILTLVKEK
+392 TFYDSEGILTLVKEK
-407 DDVIKRALRLCG
+407 DDVIKRELKLCG
-419 YFCIVTSDKMTAAEA
+419 YFCIVTSENMTAAEA

-448 RGDKSYLGNRSERTH
+448 RGDKSYLGNKSERTH
-463 YNESTDAEIFIEFVA
+463 LNESTEAKIFVEFIA

-492 LNRIDEN
+492 LERIDEN

-514 IEMIRGHDRIYR
+514 IEMIRGHDQIYR
-526 LDHAVTKI
+526 LDHAVTKT
-534 QKTILNA
+534 QKTILKA
-541 FEMDAAYVKR
+541 FGMDAAYIKH
-551 RAERIS
+551 RANRIS
-557 EQLKIA
+557 EQLQIA
-563 DISGGN
+563 DGIG
-569 DHVAYDKR
+569 R
-577 KFGSKNKES
+577 
-586 RRKGC
+586 

>member
-7 VKVPSVQGKITTKAK
+7 IEIPDVPGKITTKEK
-22 GGTVYVNYEI
+22 GNAVYVNYEV

-57 RTMMVPN
+57 ERMMVPN
-64 QSFLTYF
+64 QNFLTYF
-71 PETELPEEKFNSNRS
+71 PEIELPEEKFNSNRS
-86 SCLRIGTYIIV
+86 SCLRIGAYIIIQ
-97 KKVFDEYKLP
+97 KILDEYKLP
-107 ELLGRQF
+107 ELLGEQF

-138 YYPMYAFGHPLFTEG
+138 YYPMYAFGHPLFTKG
-153 MRVYSDTKV
+153 MRIYSDSKV
-162 SDFLCGMT
+162 SEFLCGMT
-170 GEESIGFLNDWNASC
+170 GEENIGFLNDWNASC

-204 GDIEMVEFGEAK
+204 GNIEMVEFGEAK
-216 VDVGAPIFNYS
+216 VDVGSPIFNYS

-239 YETYPGSIA
+239 YETYLGSIA

-289 YGFVIMVK
+289 YSFVIMIK

-302 VNRLVLENKGRFE
+302 VNRLVLENKGKFE
-315 EERKYSIRKHHVY
+315 EERRYSIRKHHVY

-333 EKLYLDDEKD
+333 NRLYLDDEKD

-364 TLEHLGKVLKAQY
+364 MLERLGKVIKAQY
-377 GTDYQLSDTEKEYFD
+377 GTDYQLSDAEKEYFD
-392 TFYDRNGILTLVKEK
+392 TFYDSKGILTLVKEK
-407 DDVIKRALRLCG
+407 DDVIKQALQLCG

-448 RGDKSYLGNRSERTH
+448 RGDKSYLGNKSERTH
-463 YNESTDAEIFIEFVA
+463 YNESTEAKIFVEFVA

-484 IYTKLKDE
+484 IYTKLKEE

-514 IEMIRGHDRIYR
+514 IEMIRGRDRIYR
-526 LDHAVTKI
+526 LDHAVTKT

-541 FEMDAAYVKR
+541 FGIDAAYVKKQ
-551 RAERIS
+551 AERIS
-557 EQLKIA
+557 EQLKIGVRYCE
-563 DISGGN
+563 IFVN
-569 DHVAYDKR
+569 
-577 KFGSKNKES
+577 E
-586 RRKGC
+586 

>member
-7 VKVPSVQGKITTKAK
+7 IEIPDVPGKITTKEK
-22 GGTVYVNYEI
+22 GNAVYVNYEV

-57 RTMMVPN
+57 EGMMVPN
-64 QSFLTYF
+64 QNFLTYF
-71 PETELPEEKFNSNRS
+71 PEIELPEEKFNSNRS
-86 SCLRIGTYIIV
+86 SCLRIGAYIIIQ
-97 KKVFDEYKLP
+97 KILDEYKLP
-107 ELLGRQF
+107 ELLGEQF

-138 YYPMYAFGHPLFTEG
+138 YYPMYAFGHPLFTKG
-153 MRVYSDTKV
+153 MRIYSDSKV
-162 SDFLCGMT
+162 SEFLCGMT

-204 GDIEMVEFGEAK
+204 GNIEMVEFGEAK
-216 VDVGAPIFNYS
+216 VDVGSPIFNYS
-227 IAYDTKNAKPLF
+227 IAYDTKNAKPFF
-239 YETYPGSIA
+239 YETYLGSIA

-289 YGFVIMVK
+289 YSFVIMIK

-302 VNRLVLENKGRFE
+302 VNRLVLENKGKFE
-315 EERKYSIRKHHVY
+315 EERRYSIRKHHVY

-333 EKLYLDDEKD
+333 DRLYLDDEKD

-364 TLEHLGKVLKAQY
+364 MLERLGKVIKAQY
-377 GTDYQLSDTEKEYFD
+377 GTDYQLSDAEKEYFD
-392 TFYDRNGILTLVKEK
+392 TFYDSKGILTLVKEK
-407 DDVIKRALRLCG
+407 DDVIKQALQLCG

-448 RGDKSYLGNRSERTH
+448 RGDKSYLGNKSERTH
-463 YNESTDAEIFIEFVA
+463 YNESTEAKIFVEFVA

-484 IYTKLKDE
+484 IYTKLKEE

-514 IEMIRGHDRIYR
+514 IEMIRGRDRIYR
-526 LDHAVTKI
+526 LDHAVTKT

-541 FEMDAAYVKR
+541 FGLDAAYVKK

-563 DISGGN
+563 DNIG
-569 DHVAYDKR
+569 R
-577 KFGSKNKES
+577 
-586 RRKGC
+586 

>member
-7 VKVPSVQGKITTKAK
+7 IEIPDVPGKITTKEK
-22 GGTVYVNYEI
+22 GNAVYVNYEV

-57 RTMMVPN
+57 ERMMVPN
-64 QSFLTYF
+64 QNFLTYF
-71 PETELPEEKFNSNRS
+71 PEIELPEEKFNSNRS
-86 SCLRIGTYIIV
+86 SCLRIGAYIIIQ
-97 KKVFDEYKLP
+97 KILDEYKLP
-107 ELLGRQF
+107 ELLGEQF

-138 YYPMYAFGHPLFTEG
+138 YYPMYAFGHPLFTKG
-153 MRVYSDTKV
+153 MRIYSDSKV
-162 SDFLCGMT
+162 SEFLCGMT

-204 GDIEMVEFGEAK
+204 GNIEMVEFGEAK
-216 VDVGAPIFNYS
+216 VDVGSPIFNYS

-239 YETYPGSIA
+239 YETYLGSIA

-289 YGFVIMVK
+289 YSFVIMIK

-302 VNRLVLENKGRFE
+302 VNRLVLENKGKFE
-315 EERKYSIRKHHVY
+315 EERRYSIRKHHVY

-333 EKLYLDDEKD
+333 DRLYLDDEKD

-364 TLEHLGKVLKAQY
+364 MLERLGKVIKAQY
-377 GTDYQLSDTEKEYFD
+377 GTDYQLSDAEKEYFD
-392 TFYDRNGILTLVKEK
+392 TFYDSKGILTLVKEK
-407 DDVIKRALRLCG
+407 DDVIKQALQLCG
-419 YFCIVTSDKMTAAEA
+419 YFCIVTSDKMTEAEA

-448 RGDKSYLGNRSERTH
+448 RGDKSYLGNKSERTH
-463 YNESTDAEIFIEFVA
+463 YNESTEAKIFVEFVA

-484 IYTKLKDE
+484 IYTKLKEE

-514 IEMIRGHDRIYR
+514 IEMIRGRDRIYR
-526 LDHAVTKI
+526 LDHAVTKT

-541 FEMDAAYVKR
+541 FGLDAAYVKK

-563 DISGGN
+563 DNIG
-569 DHVAYDKR
+569 R
-577 KFGSKNKES
+577 
-586 RRKGC
+586 

>member
-7 VKVPSVQGKITTKAK
+7 IEIPDVPGKITTKEK
-22 GGTVYVNYEI
+22 GNAVYVNYEV

-57 RTMMVPN
+57 ERMMVPN
-64 QSFLTYF
+64 QNFLTYF
-71 PETELPEEKFNSNRS
+71 PEIELPEEKFNSNRS
-86 SCLRIGTYIIV
+86 SCLRIGAYIIIQ
-97 KKVFDEYKLP
+97 KILDEYKLP
-107 ELLGRQF
+107 ELLGEQF
-114 EEKDLGLFL
+114 EEKELGLFL

-138 YYPMYAFGHPLFTEG
+138 YYPMYAFGYPLFTKG
-153 MRVYSDTKV
+153 MRIYSDSKV
-162 SDFLCGMT
+162 SEFLCGMT

-204 GDIEMVEFGEAK
+204 GNIEMVEFGEAK
-216 VDVGAPIFNYS
+216 VDVGSPIFNYS

-239 YETYPGSIA
+239 YETYLGSMA

-289 YGFVIMVK
+289 YSFVIMIK

-302 VNRLVLENKGRFE
+302 VNRLVLENKGKFE
-315 EERKYSIRKHHVY
+315 EERRYSIRKHHVY

-333 EKLYLDDEKD
+333 DRLYLDDEKD

-364 TLEHLGKVLKAQY
+364 MLERLGKVIKAQY
-377 GTDYQLSDTEKEYFD
+377 GTDYQLSDAEKEYFD
-392 TFYDRNGILTLVKEK
+392 TFYDSKGILTLVKEK
-407 DDVIKRALRLCG
+407 DDVIKQALQLCG

-448 RGDKSYLGNRSERTH
+448 RGDKSYLGNKSERTH
-463 YNESTDAEIFIEFVA
+463 YNESTEAKIFVEFVA

-484 IYTKLKDE
+484 IYTKLKEE

-499 PNYMTVPAALRELEK
+499 PNYMTVPAALREIEK
-514 IEMIRGHDRIYR
+514 IEMIRGRDRIYR
-526 LDHAVTKI
+526 LDHAVTKT

-541 FEMDAAYVKR
+541 FGMDAAYVKK

-563 DISGGN
+563 DNIG
-569 DHVAYDKR
+569 R
-577 KFGSKNKES
+577 
-586 RRKGC
+586 

>member
-7 VKVPSVQGKITTKAK
+7 IEIPDVPGKITTKEK
-22 GGTVYVNYEI
+22 GNAVYVNYEV
-32 GREYYPDRKYT
+32 GRAYYPDRKYT

-57 RTMMVPN
+57 ERMMVPN
-64 QSFLTYF
+64 QNFLTYF
-71 PETELPEEKFNSNRS
+71 PEIELPEEKFNSNRS
-86 SCLRIGTYIIV
+86 SCLRIGAYIIIQ
-97 KKVFDEYKLP
+97 KILDEYKLP
-107 ELLGRQF
+107 ELLGEQF

-138 YYPMYAFGHPLFTEG
+138 YYPMYAFGHPLFTKG
-153 MRVYSDTKV
+153 MRIYSDSKV
-162 SDFLCGMT
+162 SEFLCGMT

-204 GDIEMVEFGEAK
+204 GNIEMVEFGEAK
-216 VDVGAPIFNYS
+216 VDVGSPIFNYS

-239 YETYPGSIA
+239 YETYLGSIA

-289 YGFVIMVK
+289 YSFVIMIK

-302 VNRLVLENKGRFE
+302 VNRLVLENKGKFE
-315 EERKYSIRKHHVY
+315 EERRYSIRKHHVY

-333 EKLYLDDEKD
+333 DRLYLDDEKD

-364 TLEHLGKVLKAQY
+364 MLERLGKVIKAQY
-377 GTDYQLSDTEKEYFD
+377 GTDYQLSDAEKEYFD
-392 TFYDRNGILTLVKEK
+392 TFYDSKGILTLVKEK
-407 DDVIKRALRLCG
+407 DDVIKQALQLCG

-448 RGDKSYLGNRSERTH
+448 RGDKSYLGNKSERTH
-463 YNESTDAEIFIEFVA
+463 YNESTEAKIFVEFVA

-484 IYTKLKDE
+484 IYTKLKEE

-514 IEMIRGHDRIYR
+514 IEMIRGRDRIYR
-526 LDHAVTKI
+526 LDHAVTKT

-541 FEMDAAYVKR
+541 FGMDAAYVKK

-557 EQLKIA
+557 EQLKLA
-563 DISGGN
+563 DKIGG
-569 DHVAYDKR
+569 
-577 KFGSKNKES
+577 
-586 RRKGC
+586 

>member
-7 VKVPSVQGKITTKAK
+7 VEVPDEKGKITTKKK
-22 GGTVYVNYEI
+22 GDAIYVNYEV
-32 GREYYPDRKYT
+32 GREYHPDRQYT
-43 IPKRVTIGKLSKAD
+43 IPKRVIIGKLSKAD
-57 RTMMVPN
+57 KGMMVPN
-64 QSFLTYF
+64 QNFLTYF
-71 PETELPEEKFNSNRS
+71 PEVDLPEEKFNSNRS
-86 SCLRIGTYIIV
+86 SCLKIGPYIVIQ
-97 KKVFDEYKLP
+97 KILEEYKIP
-107 ELLGRQF
+107 ELLERQF
-114 EEKDLGLFL
+114 EGRDLGLFL
-123 DLIAYTITC
+123 DLVAYSIIC
-132 ENNAGQ
+132 EDNAGQ
-138 YYPMYAFGHPLFTEG
+138 YYPMYAYGHPLFTEG
-153 MRVYSDTKV
+153 MRIYSDTKV
-162 SDFLCGMT
+162 SDFLCGMS
-170 GEESIGFLNDWNASC
+170 GEESIGFLNDWNSTC

-204 GDIEMVEFGEAK
+204 GNIEMVEFGEAK

-239 YETYPGSIA
+239 YETYLGSIA
-248 DISQLEYM
+248 DISQLEFM

-289 YGFVIMVK
+289 YSFVIMVK

-302 VNRLVLENKGRFE
+302 VNTLVLKNKGRFE

-328 GITVK
+328 GFTVK
-333 EKLYLDDEKD
+333 SKLYLDDEKD

-364 TLEHLGKVLKAQY
+364 MLERLCKSLRAQY
-377 GTDYQLSDTEKEYFD
+377 GTDYQLSDAEKEYFD
-392 TFYDRNGILTLVKEK
+392 TFYDSHGILTLVKEK
-407 DDVIKRALRLCG
+407 DDAIKRALQLCG

-434 LDLYYSR
+434 IDLYYSR

-448 RGDKSYLGNRSERTH
+448 RGDKSYLGNKSERTH
-463 YNESTDAEIFIEFVA
+463 YTESTEAKIFVEFVA

-484 IYTKLKDE
+484 IYTRLKEE
-492 LNRIDEN
+492 LERIDEK
-499 PNYMTVPAALRELEK
+499 PNYMTVPAAIRELEK
-514 IEMIRGHDRIYR
+514 IEMIRGHDQVYR
-526 LDHAVTKI
+526 LDHAVTKT

-541 FEMDAAYVKR
+541 FGMDAAYVKH
-551 RAERIS
+551 RAQRIS

-563 DISGGN
+563 DEGG
-569 DHVAYDKR
+569 R
-577 KFGSKNKES
+577 
-586 RRKGC
+586 